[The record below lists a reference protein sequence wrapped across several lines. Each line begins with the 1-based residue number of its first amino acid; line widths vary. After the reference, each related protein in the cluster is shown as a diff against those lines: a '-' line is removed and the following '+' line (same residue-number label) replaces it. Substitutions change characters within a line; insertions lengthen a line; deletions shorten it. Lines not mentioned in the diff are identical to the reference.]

1 LSVVT
6 VRAEKNRN
14 SIERTRGGERGKAEA
29 ESLTVDRRLDD
40 SFFLLST
47 SHLTL
52 SPSLL
57 LVPPSLPPSL
67 SQLPNTHTHTH
78 AQARR
83 VGRGI
88 GSGRG
93 KTSTRGHKGQKARS
107 GATPSLGFEGGQTPL
122 SKRLPRRGF
131 HNPGAVEWTPL
142 NVGTLQ
148 RAVEQ
153 GRVPPGSSRER
164 PLTMRDLAP
173 LAGARA
179 NGATAGIK
187 LLGKGKKLT
196 HPIHVEVS
204 AASSHAKGLVEA
216 AGGSVATVYFNALGL
231 RALLR
236 PGWPEAIGR
245 RPPGPASPPPKRAA
259 RFERVG
265 VVPEYAEMCAAA
277 AEAEAEAEA
286 GAGAGAEKAA

>member
-1 LSVVT
+1 M
-6 VRAEKNRN
+6 
-14 SIERTRGGERGKAEA
+14 SIGG
-29 ESLTVDRRLDD
+29 LTFP
-40 SFFLLST
+40 SLST
-47 SHLTL
+47 STSTSPSLPL
-52 SPSLL
+52 SPST
-57 LVPPSLPPSL
+57 PHQQS
-67 SQLPNTHTHTH
+67 
-78 AQARR
+78 RR

-122 SKRLPRRGF
+122 AKRLPRRGF

-153 GRVPPGSSRER
+153 GKLSLSSHSKEN
-164 PLTMRDLAP
+164 PLTMRELAP

-187 LLGKGKKLT
+187 LLGKGKEITQPFHL
-196 HPIHVEVS
+196 EVS
-204 AASSHAKGLVEA
+204 AVSSHAREAIEA

-231 RALLR
+231 RSLLR
-236 PGWPEAIGR
+236 PGWPETIGR
-245 RPPGPASPPPKRAA
+245 RPPGPASPPPKRAS
-259 RFERVG
+259 RFERIG
-265 VVPEYAEMCAAA
+265 VVPEYAAMCSAA
-277 AEAEAEAEA
+277 AEAEAREEEAA
-286 GAGAGAEKAA
+286 